1 MILQRLRTET
11 RPHHDRLDHHP
22 LMVQLMS
29 PAVSRPLY
37 EMLLKK
43 FLGFYQSLEPHL
55 NAYDHWSS
63 FGLDLMQRRKT
74 PGLLR
79 DLSSLNVLT
88 KDVDSAPASDW
99 IHDEASAMGTFYVME
114 GSTLGGQVITR
125 HVASHLNLSPDHGLA
140 FFSSYGDAV
149 GARWKETRDALVRFA
164 EQSHAE
170 DVMIES
176 AKKTF
181 EALAA
186 WLDKK

>member
-11 RPHHDRLDHHP
+11 RPHHDRLDNHP

-37 EMLLKK
+37 ESILKK
-43 FLGFYQSLEPHL
+43 FLGFYQSVEPHL
-55 NAYDHWSS
+55 AAFDHWPS
-63 FGLDLMQRRKT
+63 LDINLKEKLKT
-74 PGLLR
+74 PSLLR
-79 DLSSLNVLT
+79 DLSSLNVMA
-88 KDVDSAPASDW
+88 KDIPSSPAPDW
-99 IHDEASAMGTFYVME
+99 IHDEASAMGNFYVME
-114 GSTLGGQVITR
+114 GSTLGGQIITR
-125 HVASHLNLSPDHGLA
+125 HVASRLHLSPDNGLA

-149 GARWKETRDALVRFA
+149 GVRWKETRDALVRFA

-181 EALAA
+181 EALAT
-186 WLDKK
+186 WLDKN

>member
-1 MILQRLRTET
+1 MILQRLRMET

-37 EMLLKK
+37 ESLLKK
-43 FLGFYQSLEPHL
+43 FLGFYQSLEPQL
-55 NAYDHWSS
+55 AAYDHWSS
-63 FGLDLMQRRKT
+63 LDINFKERLKT
-74 PGLLR
+74 PALLK
-79 DLSSLNVLT
+79 DLSSLNVIT
-88 KDVDSAPASDW
+88 KEVSPAPAPDW
-99 IHDEASAMGTFYVME
+99 IRDEASAMGTFYVME
-114 GSTLGGQVITR
+114 GSTLGGQIITR
-125 HVASHLNLSPDHGLA
+125 HVAARLQLSPDHGLA

-164 EQSHAE
+164 EESRAE

-176 AKKTF
+176 AKQTF
-181 EALAA
+181 AALAE

>member
-11 RPHHDRLDHHP
+11 RSHHDRLDHHS

-37 EMLLKK
+37 ESLLKK
-43 FLGFYQSLEPHL
+43 FLGFYQSIEPHMA
-55 NAYDHWSS
+55 AYDHWSS
-63 FGLDLMQRRKT
+63 FGLDLNERHKT
-74 PGLLR
+74 PSLLKDLSNLHVDTR
-79 DLSSLNVLT
+79 DLPR
-88 KDVDSAPASDW
+88 APQPDW
-99 IHDEASAMGTFYVME
+99 IQSEASAMGTFYVME

-125 HVASHLNLSPDHGLA
+125 HVAAHLNLSPDHGLA

-149 GARWKETRDALVRFA
+149 GARWKETREALVRFA

-170 DVMIES
+170 NVMIES